1 MNSTPAPIS
10 TRLASL
16 LPPFC
21 YERCTVRRE
30 GPIAERGTFVLYI
43 PRNALR
49 ADENPALDA
58 ARAAASGLKLPL
70 VIHALFDSKSLHATA
85 RRATFVLQGL
95 RELALRFD
103 STEEL
108 FTFQLL
114 GQRGASRQPAHLVLA
129 ARAAVI
135 FIDEPF
141 VEPHLSV
148 VNRISRKTKTRSP
161 PVVTVDASCIVP
173 ARLVPR
179 EQCNR
184 AYAYR
189 SATASQRRERA
200 LAPWPVPVVA
210 STTTSP
216 DCLNLPM
223 SLFTDLTAEGLS
235 IAALVES
242 LEGLDHAVP
251 ACSHTRGGASHA
263 LGRWKQYLA
272 RLSTYDKTRNDP
284 LKHYSGGVSRMSAYL
299 NLGMASP
306 FTVMRDAVKRNQAKF
321 LDELGVWRGI
331 SYTWCF
337 HNPRHRVSARDALP
351 AWAFRTLSEHANDH
365 GEPLALGQL
374 EHAQSGTEL
383 WDICQRSLVLHGE
396 LHNNLRMTWGKEVL
410 RWTSGPEMAYAYLLH
425 LNDRYALDGLSPCSV
440 TGLLWCLG
448 WGDSPKGSDS
458 TRIFGRVRPRSA
470 ASISRRY
477 DLTKLDAMT
486 RNGPVNAP
494 AHQTLFEAFSRSAR
508 KSNSNKK
515 RKVAM

>member
-1 MNSTPAPIS
+1 MIH
-10 TRLASL
+10 
-16 LPPFC
+16 
-21 YERCTVRRE
+21 E
-30 GPIAERGTFVLYI
+30 
-43 PRNALR
+43 
-49 ADENPALDA
+49 
-58 ARAAASGLKLPL
+58 PL
-70 VIHALFDSKSLHATA
+70 VLHAFFDGKSLHATA

-95 RELALRFD
+95 QELALQFEPR
-103 STEEL
+103 SERSER

-114 GQRGASRQPAHLVLA
+114 GRRGASRQPAHLVLA

-141 VEPHLSV
+141 VEPHLGV
-148 VNRISRKTKTRSP
+148 MHRIISRGGGGARSP

-210 STTTSP
+210 STITSRP

-223 SLFTDLTAEGLS
+223 SLFTDLTEEGLS

-242 LEGLDHAVP
+242 LEHLDHAVP
-251 ACSHTRGGASHA
+251 ACNHTRGGASHA

-272 RLSTYDKTRNDP
+272 RLSTYAKTRNDP

-306 FTVMRDAVKRNQAKF
+306 FTVMRDTVRRCQSKSGGASKF

-337 HNPRHRVSARDALP
+337 HNPRHRVSAKDALP
-351 AWAFRTLSEHANDH
+351 AWAFRTLSEHAKDH
-365 GEPLALGQL
+365 GEPFAMGQL
-374 EHAQSGTEL
+374 EHGQSGTEL

-425 LNDRYALDGLSPCSV
+425 LNDRYALDGLSPCSI

-458 TRIFGRVRPRSA
+458 VRIFGRVRPRSA

-486 RNGPVNAP
+486 RNGPVNALKS
-494 AHQTLFEAFSRSAR
+494 ASSHQTLFEAFSRSAR
-508 KSNSNKK
+508 KANSNKK
-515 RKVAM
+515 RKVAI